1 MKEGSDFTERL
12 EQSRKKF
19 AQEAS
24 KEIQYDM
31 SVIDEIFNQ
40 MELTIKTTG
49 VGSIIINTGMII
61 VIIVSA
67 FLWFKMR
74 KYEKNN
80 A

>member
-1 MKEGSDFTERL
+1 
-12 EQSRKKF
+12 
-19 AQEAS
+19 
-24 KEIQYDM
+24 M

-40 MELTIKTTG
+40 MELTIKSSG

-74 KYEKNN
+74 TYEKNN
-80 A
+80 T